1 MHGCTHSLL
10 TRLCTRIESR
20 HSTYCHTSMR
30 RNVFCQATHPSHQ
43 PIRCA
48 YSLAH
53 KIRIRSSL
61 QTAKTCYGG
70 LEFQAMPVCVS
81 KCTGSRTPSYIHTYI
96 PVLSRA
102 QTITSFVSSSRR
114 CSSDSSHETDYRN
127 HAKPRTQHGLILL
140 VPFVPS
146 LPVFLTSNVRLYV

>member
-1 MHGCTHSLL
+1 MSFARPPILL
-10 TRLCTRIESR
+10 INLFDVHTRS
-20 HSTYCHTSMR
+20 HTKLGSVPPSKLQR
-30 RNVFCQATHPSHQ
+30 RVTEGWNSKQCQFVFPNVQGAEHLHT
-43 PIRCA
+43 
-48 YSLAH
+48 
-53 KIRIRSSL
+53 
-61 QTAKTCYGG
+61 
-70 LEFQAMPVCVS
+70 
-81 KCTGSRTPSYIHTYI
+81 YIHTYI